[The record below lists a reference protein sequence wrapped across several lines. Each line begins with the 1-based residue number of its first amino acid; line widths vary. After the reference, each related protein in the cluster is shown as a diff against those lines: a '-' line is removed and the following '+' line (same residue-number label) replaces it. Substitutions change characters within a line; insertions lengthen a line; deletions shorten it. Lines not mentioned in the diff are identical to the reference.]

1 MQHDHSLNKL
11 NFDLLT
17 PFPGSGG
24 GGGGGGG
31 LLANICLHV
40 AAFVNFFN
48 LICNMTM
55 F

>member
-1 MQHDHSLNKL
+1 MQHDHILNKL

-24 GGGGGGG
+24 GGGEGGCGQ
-31 LLANICLHV
+31 NICLHV
-40 AAFVNFFN
+40 SAFLIRFN
-48 LICNMTM
+48 LIHHMTK

>member
-1 MQHDHSLNKL
+1 MQNDHVLKKL

-17 PFPGSGG
+17 PFLGSFGG
-24 GGGGGGG
+24 GGGGGVCGQK
-31 LLANICLHV
+31 ICNHV
-40 AAFVNFFN
+40 AEFVNFFN